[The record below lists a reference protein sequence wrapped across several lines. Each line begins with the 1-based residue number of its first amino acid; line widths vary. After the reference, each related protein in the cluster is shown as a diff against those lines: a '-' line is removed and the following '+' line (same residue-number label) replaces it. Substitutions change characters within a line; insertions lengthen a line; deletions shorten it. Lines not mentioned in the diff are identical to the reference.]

1 MLDESFRGT
10 GVVVVETF
18 DNNCHVFSLISTNNN
33 YYLQYENNPMLIK
46 KLIIKPDLWV
56 FYMEGGYDQGIKLI
70 KPLNQ
75 IENKVSAMN
84 FMIDPDIFELLINKG
99 LISYSKAM
107 ADLYNF
113 DEVYSS
119 DYKYHK
125 RDYKNSKN
133 KEKVLEKM
141 RQGVFN

>member
-1 MLDESFRGT
+1 MLDENFRGT
-10 GVVVVETF
+10 DVVVAQTF
-18 DNNCHVFSLISTNNN
+18 DDNCHVFSLVRGSNK
-33 YYLQYENNPMLIK
+33 YYLLYENDSRLIK
-46 KLIIKPDLWV
+46 KLVIKPDLWV
-56 FYMEGGYDQGIKLI
+56 FYMEGGYEHGVKLL
-70 KPLNQ
+70 KPLNPTESK
-75 IENKVSAMN
+75 ILTKN
-84 FMIDPDIFELLINKG
+84 FIIDPDIFELLINNG

-107 ADLYNF
+107 ADLYDF
-113 DEVYSS
+113 DEKYSS